1 MSLFRSSVPLVRLT
15 SLFGAAAI
23 LAVASASAQSSPSP
37 SLFSS
42 SLVAANESSSRAFPF
57 LADDS
62 LGGAA
67 ALPSASAAGGS
78 GAAQE
83 QHGWKRGV
91 TRNFAFEAGGG
102 FNGPIGNDTSSSSGG
117 PFITWGGNFTLGGGL
132 HLNKYLSLLAEYQF
146 IGDKL
151 PGHFIG
157 EVGTQGGNAHIW
169 SFTLA
174 PVVDLFPKRTNSV
187 YVTGGGGF
195 YRKVT
200 NFTNP
205 EDVEYCD
212 YYCEIYSQNETVY
225 HFSSNQGG
233 MNLGLGITHRLGAAD
248 SKAKLFAE
256 ARYLFLDTPGINS
269 TTGTGTTG
277 LIPVTFG
284 LRW

>member
-1 MSLFRSSVPLVRLT
+1 MSHFRSIPLVRLT
-15 SLFGAAAI
+15 SLLGAAAI
-23 LAVASASAQSSPSP
+23 LATASANAQSSPSP
-37 SLFSS
+37 SPFSS
-42 SLVAANESSSRAFPF
+42 NLVASNESSSLSF
-57 LADDS
+57 LANDS

-83 QHGWKRGV
+83 PSWKRKA
-91 TRNFAFEAGGG
+91 THDFALEAGGG
-102 FNGPIGNDTSSSSGG
+102 FNGPIGNDTSSSNGG
-117 PFITWGGNFTLGGGL
+117 PFITWGGNFTVGGGL
-132 HLNKYLSLLAEYQF
+132 HLNKYVSLLAEYQF
-146 IGDKL
+146 IDDKL

-157 EVGTQGGNAHIW
+157 EVGTDGGNAHIW

-174 PVVDLFPKRTNSV
+174 PVVDLFPKRTNSI

-200 NFTNP
+200 NFTEP

-233 MNLGLGITHRLGAAD
+233 VNLGFGLTHKVGGAA
-248 SKAKLFAE
+248 SKMKIFAE
-256 ARYLFLDTPGINS
+256 ARYLFLDTPSIHE
-269 TTGTGTTG
+269 TAGTGTTG

>member
-1 MSLFRSSVPLVRLT
+1 MSLFRSSIPLVRLT
-15 SLFGAAAI
+15 SLLGAAAI
-23 LAVASASAQSSPSP
+23 LAVASASAQSSLSP
-37 SLFSS
+37 GPFSS
-42 SLVAANESSSRAFPF
+42 TLVAANESSSLSF

-62 LGGAA
+62 MGSAA

-83 QHGWKRGV
+83 EQGWKRKA
-91 TRNFAFEAGGG
+91 THDFALEFGGG
-102 FNGPIGNDTSSSSGG
+102 FNAPIGNDTSSSSGG
-117 PFITWGGNFTLGGGL
+117 PFITWGGNFTVGGGL

-146 IGDKL
+146 IDDKL
-151 PGHFIG
+151 PGSFIA
-157 EVGTQGGNAHIW
+157 EVQTQGGNAHIW

-174 PVVDLFPKRTNSV
+174 PVVDLFPKKTNSI

-200 NFTNP
+200 NFTEP
-205 EDVEYCD
+205 EYVEYCD

-233 MNLGLGITHRLGAAD
+233 MNLGFGITHKVGGPA
-248 SKAKLFAE
+248 SKMKLFAE
-256 ARYLFLDTPGINS
+256 ARYLFLDTPGIHE

-277 LIPVTFG
+277 LIPVTLG
-284 LRW
+284 VRW